1 MGVSERPEGSMQQ
14 EVPRRKSSLRVKL
27 PASAVPWKPVF
38 LAFLGSEGKL
48 PSRL

>member
-27 PASAVPWKPVF
+27 PASGRKF
-38 LAFLGSEGKL
+38 EMTEFLGHPENPLK
-48 PSRL
+48 